1 MPMKPRTKILL
12 VEDEAS
18 LGMLIQEN
26 LEREGYEV
34 FHAQDGEAAL
44 KQFFE
49 QDVDLVILDV
59 MMPKKNGF
67 DVAKTIRNTDRH
79 TPILFL
85 TAKIKSSDVVKGF
98 ESGGNDYLRKPFA
111 FEELLVRTKALLSK
125 ERLIDTI
132 STKEATTFELGDY
145 TFDSQRLLLFDG
157 IGKKKKL
164 TMREAELLKL
174 LCENQNQV
182 VSKTNILLKVWGD
195 DSFFNSRSMDVFI
208 SRLRKYLEKEESVN
222 LVNLRGVGY
231 KLVVL

>member
-1 MPMKPRTKILL
+1 MRPRTKILL

-26 LEREGYEV
+26 FEREGYEV
-34 FHAQDGEAAL
+34 YHVQDGEQAL
-44 KQFFE
+44 KSFFE
-49 QDVDLVILDV
+49 KEVDLIILDI
-59 MMPKKNGF
+59 MMPKRNGF

-85 TAKIKSSDVVKGF
+85 TAKIKSTDVVKGF

-111 FEELLVRTKALLSK
+111 FEELLVRAKALLSK
-125 ERLIDTI
+125 ERLID
-132 STKEATTFELGDY
+132 SLSSNEATLFELGSY
-145 TFDSQRLLLFDG
+145 TFDSRQSLLFHG
-157 IGKKKKL
+157 KGKKKKL
-164 TMREAELLKL
+164 TLREAELLKL

-182 VSKTNILLKVWGD
+182 VSKTSILLKVWGD
-195 DSFFNSRSMDVFI
+195 DSFFNSRSMDVFM
-208 SRLRKYLEKEESVN
+208 SRLRKHLEKEERVN

>member
-1 MPMKPRTKILL
+1 MRAKTKILL

-18 LGMLIQEN
+18 LAMLIQEN

-34 FHAQDGEAAL
+34 HYVDDGEQAL
-44 KQFFE
+44 KSFFDRE
-49 QDVDLVILDV
+49 IDLVILDV

-67 DVAKTIRNTDRH
+67 DVAKGIRNIDRH
-79 TPILFL
+79 TPIIFL
-85 TAKIKSSDVVKGF
+85 TAKIKSDDVVKGF
-98 ESGGNDYLRKPFA
+98 ESGGNDYLRKPFT
-111 FEELLVRTKALLSK
+111 FEELLIRTKALLSK
-125 ERLIDTI
+125 ERLVDNLGSSE
-132 STKEATTFELGDY
+132 STVFELGSY
-145 TFDSQRLLLFDG
+145 TFDSRQLLLFDNS
-157 IGKKKKL
+157 GKKKKL

-182 VSKTNILLKVWGD
+182 VSKTSILLKVWGD

-208 SRLRKYLEKEESVN
+208 SRLRKYLEQEECVN

>member
-1 MPMKPRTKILL
+1 LKLKHKILL

-34 FHAQDGEAAL
+34 YHAQDGEEAL
-44 KQFFE
+44 KDFFE
-49 QDVDLVILDV
+49 KEIDLVILDV

-67 DVAKTIRNTDRH
+67 DVAKTIRNTDRS

-85 TAKIKSSDVVKGF
+85 TAKIKTDDVVKGF

-111 FEELLVRTKALLSK
+111 FQELLVRTKALLSR
-125 ERLIDTI
+125 ERLVDTVAANE
-132 STKEATTFELGDY
+132 SSVFELGRY
-145 TFDSQRLLLFDG
+145 TFDSQRLLLVEESG
-157 IGKKKKL
+157 KKKL

-174 LCENQNQV
+174 LCENQNRV

>member
-1 MPMKPRTKILL
+1 MKSKIKILL

-34 FHAQDGEAAL
+34 HHVQDGDAAL
-44 KQFFE
+44 KRFFGQE
-49 QDVDLVILDV
+49 IDLIILDI

-67 DVAKTIRNTDRH
+67 DVAKTIRNTNRH

-85 TAKIKSSDVVKGF
+85 TAKIKSADVVKGF

-111 FEELLVRTKALLSK
+111 FEELLVRAKVLLSK
-125 ERLIDTI
+125 ERLID
-132 STKEATTFELGDY
+132 SVSSNQATTFELGNY
-145 TFDSQRLLLFDG
+145 TFDSQRLLLYDG

-182 VSKTNILLKVWGD
+182 VSKTSILLKIWGD

-208 SRLRKYLEKEESVN
+208 SRLRKYLEKEERVN